1 MLDPAPLY
9 RIDAFTRIELK
20 NRQSPSFV
28 VTFVVVVVVQVV
40 DRVSTSR
47 IIQRTSPASVPRVRV
62 VSSTFPLEVVACN
75 TVRNPRTPSS
85 SSSSHR
91 RRRRRRHPSSVI
103 QCGCGCGCGAS
114 SSSSKCRKK
123 LWSLCFAFVCVFH
136 DESLTRRRQLSFFK
150 RLFLGG
156 GRVWAALRFFR
167 PRGKLFP
174 LSAGRQTDE

>member
-28 VTFVVVVVVQVV
+28 VVVV
-40 DRVSTSR
+40 DRVNQSNR

-91 RRRRRRHPSSVI
+91 RRRRHPSSV
-103 QCGCGCGCGAS
+103 GHPVRLRLRCGAS
-114 SSSSKCRKK
+114 SSSSSKSEKNGRF
-123 LWSLCFAFVCVFH
+123 LLCFCVCVP
-136 DESLTRRRQLSFFK
+136 RRVIDSSSSTFFIK
-150 RLFLGG
+150 RLFLGVGEFSLG
-156 GRVWAALRFFR
+156 GVAFLFFSPGKIIPFR
-167 PRGKLFP
+167 P
-174 LSAGRQTDE
+174 TDR